1 MRLSNIQNYREMT
14 SMYGTKSRYLY
25 SHLSILLLLNV
36 TGCAGPLRVEYA
48 PQKPPEAQAI
58 GSGTIFIAPYKD
70 ARETKSPRHMGTIAS
85 PVSDLHGNELILE
98 KDVAAL
104 VTEAVQREL
113 TDAGFNVT
121 SWTTGDGAHDWK
133 GRLLKGKVKRFN
145 LAIGPRDEIAI
156 EIESSVVDLESG
168 EVIWEKS
175 IAVEDDRYAGVMGN
189 SRRSIG
195 LYISNTLSRVL
206 RQTVTEL
213 ASNLPAPAPQPA
225 TAHDTVEVQKEDVV
239 QRLKKGRLV
248 ITSEPPRAKVYIGD
262 IYYGLTPIEIE
273 IEPGILN
280 VTLRHKDYQTIQERV
295 SVRPEDVTEME
306 VELEPG
312 QEM

>member
-1 MRLSNIQNYREMT
+1 MH
-14 SMYGTKSRYLY
+14 GTKMRYLIY
-25 SHLSILLLLNV
+25 LLPILLV
-36 TGCAGPLRVEYA
+36 CVAGCAGPLTMEYT
-48 PQKPPEAQAI
+48 PSKPPETRI
-58 GSGTIFIAPYKD
+58 EGSGTIFISTYED
-70 ARETKSPRHMGTIAS
+70 RRDTESPQHMGTISS
-85 PVSDLHGNELILE
+85 PVSNLHGDKIILDRE
-98 KDVAAL
+98 VAAL

-195 LYISNTLSRVL
+195 LYISHTLSRVL

-213 ASNLPAPAPQPA
+213 ASNLPAPAPPPA
-225 TAHDTVEVQKEDVV
+225 TVQDTVEVQKEDVV